1 MTSVQLQ
8 FDLGPTHVQ
17 HQIAELEISMGKVR
31 RKLFAEM
38 QEVKNQYAELL
49 KEHEA
54 IKLQLQALSPL
65 SRS

>member
-8 FDLGPTHVQ
+8 FDLGPINVQ
-17 HQIAELEISMGKVR
+17 HQIAELEMSMGKVR

-54 IKLQLQALSPL
+54 LKLQLQALSPL
-65 SRS
+65 SQS